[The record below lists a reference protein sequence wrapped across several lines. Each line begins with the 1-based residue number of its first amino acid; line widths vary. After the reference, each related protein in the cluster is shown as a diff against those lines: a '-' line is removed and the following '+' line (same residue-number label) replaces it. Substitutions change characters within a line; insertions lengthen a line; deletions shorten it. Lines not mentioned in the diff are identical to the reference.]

1 VTGLHKGR
9 IRPNK
14 HHRTGN
20 DRIAFAGNVCYRNPM
35 LEAQLARTYRRRSAA
50 AGPGAQAGRMLP
62 ADKRGLG
69 GAYTRRIL
77 PGFIMLSG
85 SIAVLIAR
93 ITLTAS
99 PCSAIRKSIL
109 PQPMPCSPVQ
119 VPSSDSARWTSR

>member
-1 VTGLHKGR
+1 
-9 IRPNK
+9 
-14 HHRTGN
+14 
-20 DRIAFAGNVCYRNPM
+20 
-35 LEAQLARTYRRRSAA
+35 
-50 AGPGAQAGRMLP
+50 MLP

-93 ITLTAS
+93 ITFTAS

-119 VPSSDSARWTSR
+119 VP